1 MKKRGLAVLTLAA
14 VLSLG
19 VAGISAYAAGWE
31 QQNGNWVY
39 LDSQGSKVYNTWK
52 KGADNLER
60 YIGANGYM
68 VVDSWVDNLYYVDS
82 NGIMAAGKWLQ
93 LPNSNSESG
102 YSWYYFQ
109 TSGKR
114 VEDGWKKINN
124 KSYYFD
130 DNGVMQTGW
139 ADDDL
144 YYCTDNGDMLTG
156 WQKLELPEGVDPP
169 ENRDKFNSEYEDG
182 RYWFYFG
189 TTGKKVRAEEDT
201 YKEQKIDGT
210 YYVFDAD
217 GIMQTGWVEV
227 DNDGDSEIEGYR
239 YLNTNGQVVKG
250 WISLET
256 PEDLASRYEYDVEW
270 FYFASN
276 GKPKVG
282 PAKGEANTKDFT
294 RINGLTFLFNEN
306 GTPVYGL
313 QKVYIGNTGNYTA
326 SYFGD
331 RAASSLQKGQMKIEE
346 GDGVETQFYFTTS
359 GQGLS
364 GVYNNHLYYM
374 GKLQKAESGSKY
386 QVISVSSDNSN
397 KNYVVNTAGKI
408 AKNTTVK
415 DSDGNKY
422 KTNSSGILTH
432 INEEAVGSGESFN
445 APTEPVWN
453 D

>member
-1 MKKRGLAVLTLAA
+1 MKKRGLAVLALAA

-19 VAGISAYAAGWE
+19 SAGISAYAAGWE
-31 QQNGNWVY
+31 QQNGSWVY
-39 LDSQGSKVYNTWK
+39 LDSQGTKVYNTWK
-52 KGADNLER
+52 KGADGLER
-60 YIGANGYM
+60 YLGSNGNM
-68 VVDSWVDNLYYVDS
+68 VVDSWVDDLYYVDS
-82 NGIMAAGKWLQ
+82 NGIMASGKWLQ
-93 LPNSNSESG
+93 LGDSHSETG

-114 VEDGWKKINN
+114 TEDGWKKINN

-130 DNGVMQTGW
+130 GNGVMQTGW
-139 ADDDL
+139 VDDDL
-144 YYCTDNGDMLTG
+144 YYCTSSGDMLTG

-169 ENRDKFNSEYEDG
+169 ENRDKFEEENLDG
-182 RYWFYFG
+182 KYWFYFG
-189 TTGKKVRAEEDT
+189 GTGKKVRAEDDT
-201 YKEQKIDGT
+201 YREQKIDGI

-217 GIMQTGWVEV
+217 GLMQTGWTEV
-227 DNDGDSEIEGYR
+227 DNGGESEIEGYR
-239 YLNTNGQVVKG
+239 YLNASGQVVKG
-250 WISLET
+250 WISLEP

-282 PAKGEANTKDFT
+282 PVKGDANTKDFT
-294 RINGLTFLFNEN
+294 RIGNLTFLFNDN

-326 SYFGD
+326 CYFGG
-331 RAASSLQKGQMKIEE
+331 RSESSLQKGKMKIEE
-346 GDGVETQFYFTTS
+346 GDGMETEFYFATS
-359 GQGLS
+359 GQGLN
-364 GVYNNHLYYM
+364 GIYNNHLYYM

-386 QVISVSSDNSN
+386 QVISIPSDNSN
-397 KNYVVNTAGKI
+397 KNYVVSTAGKI

-415 DSDGNKY
+415 DGDGNKY

-445 APTEPVWN
+445 APTEPAWA